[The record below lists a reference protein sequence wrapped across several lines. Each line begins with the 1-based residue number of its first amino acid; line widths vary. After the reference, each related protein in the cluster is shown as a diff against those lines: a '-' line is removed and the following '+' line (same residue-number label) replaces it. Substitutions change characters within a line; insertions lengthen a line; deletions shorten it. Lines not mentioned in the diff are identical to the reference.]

1 MSKAVS
7 RTKLRSFAYDLRGEA
22 MVACQEAHD
31 IGNTTMRA
39 AKQQEADTLK
49 NVAARLEA
57 IIGGSGR

>member
-1 MSKAVS
+1 MSKSIS
-7 RTKLRSFAYDLRGEA
+7 RTKLRGFAYDLRGEA

-31 IGNTTMRA
+31 LGNTVMKA

-57 IIGGSGR
+57 IIQSCR